1 MSEQS
6 PPELFVSS
14 LNRAIETIWTYVRNA
29 DWNTLHADLKPDV
42 LMLIREDRA
51 NHRTEALTVALRQA
65 YTRTLD
71 EVDIRSDAD
80 AMLYRFVASFDSTYA
95 TYLADDLVKM
105 MLASSFPD
113 VEHLSTVCAD
123 APLFTSSAT
132 QQASFSP
139 DDVAAFLA
147 RLVRFWRAAL
157 CEQDV
162 YRGLVQR
169 TMRRALKSVVPA
181 LRSFECNDES
191 RYRVLV
197 AEMYRPVL
205 PTDVVCGQQNRPVGV
220 DEVFIVPDLEREAP
234 GLSMTEM
241 ILAMHAGS
249 EAVHP
254 RDIHKRGGLIGERVS
269 LHEAIRTSSNM
280 VVLGEAGS
288 GKSTLLKYL
297 AVLCAKGQAA
307 EALGIT
313 AGSGS
318 PVLPVFVSLSEYA
331 MACANQRLD
340 YSLLHHIYAMAS
352 DQLFCVPS
360 YGFFEHAL
368 DEGRCLV
375 CLDGLDKIVLPGERR
390 HVCDAILS
398 LARRYPR
405 SRYIV
410 TARSTGYHEMPL
422 EQAVFAHYTL
432 LPFSDDDVT
441 HFLSDW
447 FRMRL
452 SDPNA
457 IRRQVETYV
466 MAMKHEPRMDV
477 CARNP
482 LMLMMGALL
491 LDAGQPVQCER
502 SVLYDTCVDILV
514 AQWVAYLHQQQ
525 ADDARTLDAFRLR
538 RILESLAYEMLVLA
552 DSTGVV
558 HAVGYDDLE
567 QLLRRVIAR
576 MSQEHT
582 GNRSAENT
590 DELDSEVAWLMTLVR
605 HCPGLLR
612 ECYEGMFAFVHLSFQ
627 EYLAACDSVY
637 RCRDGGVDAFWR
649 DVQDRLF
656 SPHWRPVLLFVMEI
670 PQTSDNLV
678 TEFVLRVLEIGT
690 GDIFEPVLH
699 RYVYLAANII
709 AVNRNV
715 AADVRRLVVDALL
728 AIARSSSGNE
738 LQDVFHVL
746 ERMIDDGYTAGALLQ
761 LANDGLVDEVVRLYA
776 AIALG
781 KLGRADDATRA
792 LLKLA
797 HDPQDDLW
805 CSRSAAIALATLG
818 QTDEAAKALLVLA
831 RDDHYGIRERCTA
844 AMALGTLGRK
854 DDAADVLLKLAHDSS
869 GDVGVRRN
877 AAETLG
883 VLGRTEAAAEVLLEL
898 TGEHQGNAWQ
908 RRYAA
913 EGLGML
919 GRIDEAAGVL
929 LALVRDPALEGR
941 LHRFAIESLGNL
953 GSTDRAVLNELLT
966 IVHDMRVEAWE
977 RHTAAVALGKLG
989 VRDEALHVLL
999 NLAHDPLR
1007 TSAQRRTAAVALGAF
1022 GYTDEAAE
1030 VLVTLACDSLADPWE
1045 RSMAAMA
1052 LGALGRVNQAVSDG
1066 LRTLVSH
1073 LSVQDD
1079 ERSMAAVALGY
1090 LGQTDEAM
1098 DVLLQLA
1105 CNPQVE
1111 AWVRRTAY
1119 DSLKRLVGGV
1129 GAS

>member
-6 PPELFVSS
+6 PPDLFVGS
-14 LNRAIETIWTYVRNA
+14 LNKAIETIWTYARDA
-29 DWNTLHADLKPDV
+29 DWNTLHADVKPDV
-42 LMLIREDRA
+42 LMRIHEGRA
-51 NHRTEALTVALRQA
+51 SQRMEAFTVALRQA
-65 YTRTLD
+65 YARTLD

-80 AMLYRFVASFDSTYA
+80 AMFYRFVASFDSAYA
-95 TYLADDLVKM
+95 AYLADDLVKV
-105 MLASSFPD
+105 LLVSSFPD
-113 VEHLSTVCAD
+113 IEHVSTVCAD
-123 APLFTSSAT
+123 APVFTSSAT
-132 QQASFSP
+132 LHVSFSP
-139 DDVAAFLA
+139 NDVAIFLG
-147 RLVRFWRAAL
+147 RLVRLLRAAL

-169 TMRRALKSVVPA
+169 PMRRVLKSIVPS

-197 AEMYRPVL
+197 AEMYRSVPYA
-205 PTDVVCGQQNRPVGV
+205 DVVCGQQIRPVRV
-220 DEVFIVPDLEREAP
+220 DEVFISPDLEREAP

-254 RDIHKRGGLIGERVS
+254 RDIHKRGGLVGERVS
-269 LHEAIRTSSNM
+269 LREVIRTSSNI

-297 AVLCAKGQAA
+297 TVVCAEGRGADM
-307 EALGIT
+307 LGIT
-313 AGSGS
+313 TVRGA
-318 PVLPVFVSLSEYA
+318 PVVPVFVSLSEYA
-331 MACANQRLD
+331 IACASQRLD
-340 YSLLHHIYAMAS
+340 YSLLHHMYAMAS
-352 DQLFCVPS
+352 EQFFCVPS

-375 CLDGLDKIVLPGERR
+375 CLDGLDKIVLPQERR
-390 HVCDAILS
+390 RVCDAILS
-398 LARRYPR
+398 LARRYPQ

-422 EQAVFAHYTL
+422 EQAIFAHYTL
-432 LPFSDDDVT
+432 SPFSDGGIKQL
-441 HFLSDW
+441 LSGW
-447 FRMRL
+447 FQMRL
-452 SDPNA
+452 RDPRE
-457 IRRQVETYV
+457 IRRQVDAYV
-466 MAMKHEPRMDV
+466 MAVTHDPHMQV
-477 CARNP
+477 CARSP
-482 LMLMMGALL
+482 LMLMMGALV
-491 LDAGQPVQCER
+491 LDAGKPVQCER
-502 SVLYDTCVDILV
+502 HVLYDACVDVLI

-525 ADDARTLDAFRLR
+525 PDEAQRLDAGRLR
-538 RILESLAYEMLVLA
+538 RIVERLAYEMLVLA

-558 HAVGYDDLE
+558 YAIGYDELE

-576 MSQEHT
+576 MSHGHQD
-582 GNRSAENT
+582 NSRAEKT
-590 DELDSEVAWLMTLVR
+590 DTLDSEVAVLMTLVR
-605 HCPGLLR
+605 RCPGLVR
-612 ECYEGMFAFVHLSFQ
+612 EYTEGLFAFVHLSFQ
-627 EYLAACDSVY
+627 EYLAACDSVN
-637 RCRDGGVDAFWR
+637 RCRDGGVDAFWH
-649 DVQDRLF
+649 DVQGRLF
-656 SPHWRPVLLFVMEI
+656 APHWRPVLLFVMEI
-670 PQTSDNLV
+670 LDTADDLV
-678 TEFVLRVLEIGT
+678 TDLVLRILERGT
-690 GDIFEPVLH
+690 GDMFEPVLH

-709 AVNRNV
+709 AVNRHV
-715 AADVRRLVVDALL
+715 APDVRRLVVDALL
-728 AIARSSSGNE
+728 AIARNSSGNE

-746 ERMIDDGYTAGALLQ
+746 GRMVDDGRTDDALLQ
-761 LANDGLVDEVVRLYA
+761 LANDELVDHVVRLYA

-781 KLGRADDATRA
+781 KLGRTDDASRA

-797 HDPQDDLW
+797 HGPQDDLW
-805 CSRSAAIALATLG
+805 CSRSAAVALATLG
-818 QTDEAAKALLVLA
+818 QTDQAADALLVLA

-844 AMALGTLGRK
+844 AIALGTLGRTN
-854 DDAADVLLKLAHDSS
+854 DAADVLLKLARDLS

-898 TGEHQGNAWQ
+898 TRDHQGSAWQ

-913 EGLGML
+913 EALGML

-941 LHRFAIESLGNL
+941 LHRFVIESLGNL

-966 IVHDMRVEAWE
+966 IVHDHRVEAWE

-989 VRDEALHVLL
+989 MRDEALHVLL

-1030 VLVTLACDSLADPWE
+1030 VLVTLACDSLGDPWE

-1052 LGALGRVNQAVSDG
+1052 LGALGRVNQAVLDG
-1066 LRTLVSH
+1066 LLLLVRH

-1090 LGQTDEAM
+1090 LGQTDEAT

-1119 DSLKRLVGGV
+1119 DSLKRLIGGV